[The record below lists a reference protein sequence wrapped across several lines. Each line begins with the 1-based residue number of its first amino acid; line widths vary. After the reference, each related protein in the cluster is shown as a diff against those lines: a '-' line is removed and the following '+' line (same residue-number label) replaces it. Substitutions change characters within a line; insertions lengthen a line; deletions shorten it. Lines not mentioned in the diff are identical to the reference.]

1 MKLESYE
8 RVCLALIQNALAIIA
23 ACKSFKMNNPIPT
36 PMKYSGLVGKLLDD
50 SGAEFGDVIEIRKGS
65 EMYSGILMPHHDF
78 SHESIITLKLSNG
91 YNMGIRVDQT
101 TSVKV
106 VSRRESKD
114 RKKQVLPRDPSKKDV
129 AVISTGG
136 TIASY
141 VDYRTGAVHPAI
153 SAEELVFSVPE
164 LLDLVNVRA
173 KVLYSILSENMKVSH
188 WQGLARAVA
197 EELNSGA
204 VGAIVPHGTDTMGF
218 TSAALAFML
227 RNLTGPVVCVGAQR
241 SSDRPSSDAIMNLLS
256 ATRLCVDGD
265 LGEVVVLMHGEPS
278 DSFTLAHRGTK
289 VRKMHSSRRDA
300 FKSINS
306 EPIAK
311 IEGPEIT
318 FLSEHSKRS
327 EGPVELKDKIDG
339 RASMLHFYPG
349 FESDHFDLIADHVK
363 GVVIAGTGLG
373 HVSEE
378 ILGSVSRAVKKGVHV
393 YITTQCLYGAVN
405 LNVYS
410 TGRDMVSAGAVPLG
424 DMLPETAY
432 VKLMWA
438 MGQTDDHEEVRKI
451 MLTNI
456 AGELTTRRFV

>member
-1 MKLESYE
+1 
-8 RVCLALIQNALAIIA
+8 
-23 ACKSFKMNNPIPT
+23 
-36 PMKYSGLVGKLLDD
+36 MKYSGFVGEMLERAK
-50 SGAEFGDVIEIRKGS
+50 AELGDVIEARRGG
-65 EMYSGILMPHHDF
+65 EVYVGILMPHHDF
-78 SHESIITLKLSNG
+78 SSESIITLKLPNG
-91 YNMGIRVDQT
+91 YNIGIRADEK
-101 TSVKV
+101 SRIKV
-106 VSRRESKD
+106 VSKREERE
-114 RKKQVLPRDPSKKDV
+114 RKKQVLPYDPAKKDI

-153 SAEELVFSVPE
+153 SAEDLVFSVPE
-164 LLDLVNVRA
+164 LLDLANVRA
-173 KVLYSILSENMKVSH
+173 KVLYSILSENMKVTH

-204 VGAIVPHGTDTMGF
+204 VGVIVPHGTDTMGF

-227 RNLTGPVVCVGAQR
+227 RNLTGPVICVGAQR
-241 SSDRPSSDAIMNLLS
+241 SSDRPSSDAIMNLLA
-256 ATRLCVDGD
+256 ATRLCVESD
-265 LGEVVVLMHGEPS
+265 LGEVVVLMHGESS
-278 DSFTLAHRGTK
+278 DSYTLAHRGTK

-300 FKSINS
+300 FKSVNS

-311 IEGPEIT
+311 VEGPQIE
-318 FLSEHSKRS
+318 FLSEHASRSK
-327 EGPVELKDKIDG
+327 GPVELKDKIDG

-349 FESDHFDLIADHVK
+349 FEADHFDLIANHVK
-363 GVVIAGTGLG
+363 GMVVAGTGLG

-378 ILGSVSRAVKKGVHV
+378 ILGSVSRAVDKGVYV
-393 YITTQCLYGAVN
+393 YVTTQCLYGAVN

-410 TGRDMVSAGAVPLG
+410 TGRDMVTAGAVPLG

-438 MGQTDDHEEVRKI
+438 MGQTNDPEEVRKL

-456 AGELTTRRFV
+456 AGEFTTRRFV

>member
-1 MKLESYE
+1 
-8 RVCLALIQNALAIIA
+8 
-23 ACKSFKMNNPIPT
+23 
-36 PMKYSGLVGKLLDD
+36 MKYTGLVGKLLEAA
-50 SGAEFGDVIEIRKGS
+50 GAELGDVIEVRIGAVVQ
-65 EMYSGILMPHHDF
+65 SGILMPHHDF
-78 SHESIITLKLSNG
+78 SSPPIVTLKLPNG
-91 YNMGIRVDQT
+91 YNIGVRVDKD
-101 TSVKV
+101 SKVKV
-106 VSRRESKD
+106 VSKKEAKD
-114 RKKQVLPRDPSKKDV
+114 HKAVTLPSDASRKDV

-164 LLDLVNVRA
+164 LMDLCNVRA

-197 EELNSGA
+197 HELNSGA

-241 SSDRPSSDAIMNLLS
+241 SSDRPSSDAIMNLLA
-256 ATRLCVDGD
+256 ATRLCVDSD
-265 LGEVVVLMHGEPS
+265 LGEVCVLMHGESS
-278 DSFTLAHRGTK
+278 DSYCLAHRGTK

-300 FKSINS
+300 FRSVNA
-306 EPIAK
+306 EPIAR
-311 IEGPEIT
+311 IDGPSMT
-318 FLSEHSKRS
+318 FMSEYQKRS
-327 EGPVELKDKIDG
+327 PGPVELKDKIDG

-349 FESDHFDLIADHVK
+349 FEAAHFDLIAQNVK
-363 GVVIAGTGLG
+363 GIVIAGTGLG
-373 HVSEE
+373 HISEE
-378 ILGSVSRAVKKGVHV
+378 IVGSVKRAVKDGVHV
-393 YITTQCLYGAVN
+393 YVTTQCLYGSVN

-410 TGRDMVSAGAVPLG
+410 TGRDMLVAGAVPLA

-438 MGQTDDHEEVRKI
+438 MGQAESPEEVRKI

-456 AGELTTRRFV
+456 AGEMSSRRPV

>member
-1 MKLESYE
+1 
-8 RVCLALIQNALAIIA
+8 
-23 ACKSFKMNNPIPT
+23 
-36 PMKYSGLVGKLLDD
+36 
-50 SGAEFGDVIEIRKGS
+50 
-65 EMYSGILMPHHDF
+65 MPHHDF
-78 SHESIITLKLSNG
+78 SAISVITLKLATG
-91 YNMGIRVDQT
+91 YNIGMLVDQET
-101 TSVKV
+101 EVRV
-106 VSRRESKD
+106 VTKREAKAQ
-114 RKKQVLPRDPSKKDV
+114 KKQALPYDPAKKDI

-164 LLDLVNVRA
+164 LLDLANVRA

-197 EELNSGA
+197 EELNTGA
-204 VGAIVPHGTDTMGF
+204 VGVIIPHGTDTMGF

-256 ATRLCVDGD
+256 ATRLSIDSD
-265 LGEVVVLMHGEPS
+265 LGEVVVLMHGDTS
-278 DSFTLAHRGTK
+278 DTHTLVHRGTK

-300 FKSINS
+300 FKSINID
-306 EPIAK
+306 PLAR
-311 IEGPEIT
+311 IEGSKMT
-318 FLSEHSKRS
+318 FLSEYTKRS
-327 EGPVELKDKIDG
+327 RGPVQLKDKIEG

-349 FESDHFDLIADHVK
+349 FEAEHFDLIARNVK
-363 GVVIAGTGLG
+363 GMVIAGTGLG

-378 ILGSVSRAVKKGVHV
+378 IVGSIRRAVEDGVHIYV
-393 YITTQCLYGAVN
+393 TTQCLYGAVN

-410 TGRDMVSAGAVPLG
+410 TGRDMITAGAVSLG

-438 MGQTDDHEEVRKI
+438 MGQAEAPEEVRKI

-456 AGELTTRRFV
+456 AGEFTLRRQV